1 MVSDVLQKLRLDFG
15 NNFLIDGQ
23 ILKLVAKEH
32 GFLPWMV
39 GRFFFSLLTSPFN
52 ISPRHPPTWEH
63 GYRGSGGLDPSHP
76 QNLFLRIPVMV
87 VFHGRCSL
95 ARTGGN

>member
-23 ILKLVAKEH
+23 ILELVAKEH

-39 GRFFFSLLTSPFN
+39 GRFFLSLLTSPFN
-52 ISPRHPPTWEH
+52 ISTRHPPTWEH
-63 GYRGSGGLDPSHP
+63 RYRGSIPSPESIFMDP
-76 QNLFLRIPVMV
+76 R
-87 VFHGRCSL
+87 HGSVPWKVQPS
-95 ARTGGN
+95 